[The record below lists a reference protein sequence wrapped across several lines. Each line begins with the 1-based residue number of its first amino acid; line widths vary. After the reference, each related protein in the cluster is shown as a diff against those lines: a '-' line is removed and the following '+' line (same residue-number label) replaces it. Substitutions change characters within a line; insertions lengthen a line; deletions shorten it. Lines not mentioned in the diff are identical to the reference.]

1 MRSST
6 RDLRA
11 SASGRF
17 VGLES
22 LLVEGVRLE
31 PLFGTADLRVRRE
44 DMVVGGGR
52 VVSAARLISG
62 YHDALRFSLL
72 ARLLCCFK

>member
-1 MRSST
+1 MLRRFLMRSST

-11 SASGRF
+11 SASGRL

-44 DMVVGGGR
+44 DMVVGGGATRCARARR
-52 VVSAARLISG
+52 V
-62 YHDALRFSLL
+62 
-72 ARLLCCFK
+72 